1 MHGIGH
7 TIAQVFGKFIACT
20 IFYCKYP
27 GIKLQNWDA
36 ATCRTLVYIHLF
48 GFFFFL
54 YRPLGRNLDTQDRPL
69 WFLSLFSFGPSMASE
84 AISEHLIFVGGM
96 PYIMRICTTVKRELS
111 FQQYQ
116 RVNLQQHK
124 FEYGSR
130 YKYLHSPTC
139 SDR

>member
-1 MHGIGH
+1 MIVLTMHGIGH

-96 PYIMRICTTVKRELS
+96 PLHYA
-111 FQQYQ
+111 
-116 RVNLQQHK
+116 
-124 FEYGSR
+124 
-130 YKYLHSPTC
+130 YLHHCKKGIIISAIPACKPSTTQI
-139 SDR
+139 